1 MPLSPP
7 SLESSVLF
15 LIGTAMLI
23 AGVAGV
29 FKSKTLPVKA
39 LLSMCLAD
47 AGLILYGL
55 SSGGSSGAT
64 GAVLLI
70 IFNGLARFAAYICLK
85 RLCEEAGGDTLEALR
100 GIGQKSP
107 TLATVFA
114 FSMLVSLEVSVFLT
128 TDGRFYILHSL
139 FTAGHI
145 LLPFLLVAVN
155 VLLLYATIRIVHPV
169 WLEVGP
175 HERKPQ
181 YFNMDNALPVALGL
195 VLVFL
200 GLWGENLAHL
210 VAGISLNPNALPD
223 ISFVWHPTTWLPF
236 LGAIA
241 AWCAGRVSKQIRNAI
256 ATTSMILAF
265 LSLAFMGDVSPLG
278 YLYVCVTTGIGLIV
292 TLYSCGYIKADKA
305 ISADSYFFFLLVVFS
320 SLSGLA
326 TATNVG
332 TFYIFWEMM
341 TVSSY
346 VIIAYPGT
354 EEASK
359 GALKY
364 FLMCAIPAAIMLPGL
379 LLLSAFGSS
388 LDFAAIAAAVPAI
401 PFTTVA
407 VIAVLALLGFGVKA
421 GLVPGHSWLPE
432 AHPAAPS
439 SFSAPL
445 SGVLTKA
452 GFFGMVQIFLVV
464 LGVGALNGTGEVADT
479 VPTIGIFVSL
489 FGFISLLYGEW
500 KALFEKDLKR
510 LLAYSTIGQIGEI
523 ALTIGLC
530 TYLAT
535 TGALLHLINHAIMKD
550 LLFLGA
556 GVLIMR
562 AGSRNLEDMKG
573 LGRAMPFTATCMV
586 IGLFSIMGL
595 PPFAGFTSKFMML
608 YAIADKSPLMAGL
621 MLLASMAGVIY
632 YMRILKVLLFEPY
645 DGPKLD
651 EGCFSIRLAIGAL
664 AVCCIVFGLFP
675 GIGLGLASAVSQSLA
690 LSGKIAVQEL
700 PVMGISWHPASFLLI
715 FGAAVPYYLRKDHV
729 AAGRASAWLMVAA
742 AVLAFVFSGSMDT
755 LSWMMALAVPAVGA
769 TNLFYA
775 SAYMSHSHT
784 QWRFYVFFLIMAG
797 GLVGVVASPDLFNFF
812 LFWEIM
818 SSWSLYFV
826 IVHEE
831 NEAALREGYK
841 YFFFNVLG
849 ACFLF
854 LGVVLVINWSGSGDF
869 AVIRKAMT
877 EFAPWQL
884 ALAFFT
890 LATGFVMKAAQLPF
904 RIDIQ
909 MHPAT
914 APTPVSGYISS
925 VLLKSA
931 IYGLVKLFMVF
942 GGAGLVA
949 GVFSLYSQGFWMD
962 IVVWIGGITIVMAA
976 LFAVF
981 QDDLKL
987 VFIYS
992 TVSQIG
998 YMVAGVAL
1006 GTSLGVAG
1014 GLLHL
1019 FNHMIFKNLLFLVA
1033 GAVLFSTHKH
1043 SINSMG
1049 GLASRMP
1056 VTMALFAVGALCVV
1070 GVPPS
1075 SGFTSK
1081 WILYHALMEQGYVLV
1096 AILSLVGSLITL
1108 AYIAKVLHTVYL
1120 GQLGKGMEKVE
1131 EAPKRMKTPM
1141 IVLAGAAVV
1150 TSVFPGVF
1158 LGPLNSVLEELAL
1171 EPLDVAFFG
1180 IASGN
1185 GAWNATTTALLVF
1198 VAFYGGYRVLQK
1210 LVRKERTSPVHI
1222 CGNVHETLNLK
1233 TSANDLYT
1241 APADLLGKLKRFAWW

>member
-1 MPLSPP
+1 MPLSPQ
-7 SLESSVLF
+7 SLECTVLF
-15 LIGTAMLI
+15 LIGTALLI
-23 AGVAGV
+23 VGVTGV
-29 FKSKTLPVKA
+29 FKSKSLPVKA
-39 LLSMCLAD
+39 LLGMCMAD
-47 AGLILYGL
+47 AGFILYGL

-64 GAVLLI
+64 GAVLLV
-70 IFNGLARFAAYICLK
+70 IFNGLARCTAYICLV
-85 RLCEEAGGDTLEALR
+85 RLCKEAGGDTLEKLR
-100 GIGQKSP
+100 GIGQKKP
-107 TLATVFA
+107 TLATIFA

-139 FTAGHI
+139 FATGHT

-155 VLLLYATIRIVHPV
+155 VLLLYTTIKIVHPI

-175 HERKPQ
+175 YERRPQ
-181 YFNMDNALPVALGL
+181 YFRMENALPVGMGLGL
-195 VLVFL
+195 IFI
-200 GLWGENLAHL
+200 GLCGESLAHYI
-210 VAGISLNPNALPD
+210 ADISKDPGSLPN
-223 ISFVWHPTTWLPF
+223 ISFVWHATTWLPF
-236 LGAIA
+236 LGAIG
-241 AWCAGRVSKQIRNAI
+241 AWFAGRTNKQLRNAI
-256 ATTSMILAF
+256 ATGSMALAF

-292 TLYSCGYIKADKA
+292 TIYSCGYIKADKA
-305 ISADSYFFFLLVVFS
+305 ISSDSYFFFMLIVFS

-326 TATNVG
+326 TATNMG
-332 TFYIFWEMM
+332 TFYVFWEMM
-341 TVSSY
+341 TISSY

-354 EEASK
+354 GESSR
-359 GALKY
+359 GAIKY
-364 FLMCAIPAAIMLPGL
+364 FLMCAIPAAVMLPGL
-379 LLLSAFGSS
+379 LLLSTSGGS
-388 LDFAAIAAAVPAI
+388 LDFAALAAAAPSI
-401 PFTTVA
+401 SFGTVA
-407 VIAVLALLGFGVKA
+407 LIAILVLVGFGVKA

-452 GFFGMVQIFLVV
+452 GFFGLVQILLVV
-464 LGVGALNGTGEVADT
+464 LGVGALNGTGQTAET
-479 VPTIGIFVSL
+479 VPTIGICISL
-489 FGFISLLYGEW
+489 FGLVSLLYGEW

-556 GVLIMR
+556 GVIIMQ
-562 AGSRNLEDMKG
+562 AGSRNLDDLKG

-608 YAIADKSPLMAGL
+608 YAIADKSPFIAGL

-632 YMRILKVLLFEPY
+632 YMRILKTLIFEPY
-645 DGPKLD
+645 TGPKLD
-651 EGCFSIRLAIGAL
+651 EGPISMRIAVGTLAAL
-664 AVCCIVFGLFP
+664 CILFGLFP
-675 GIGLGLASAVSQSLA
+675 GIGLGLASAVSESLA
-690 LSGKIAVQEL
+690 LSGKIAVQTL
-700 PVMGISWHPASFLLI
+700 PSMVISWHSASLLLI
-715 FGAAVPYYLRKDHV
+715 LGAAVPYYLRNDPV

-742 AVLAFVFSGSMDT
+742 AALAFVFSGDMDT

-775 SAYMSHSHT
+775 SSYMSHSHT
-784 QWRFYVFFLIMAG
+784 QWRFYVFFLIMTG
-797 GLVGVVASPDLFNFF
+797 GLVGVVTSSDLFNFF

-831 NEAALREGYK
+831 NEASLREGYK

-869 AVIRKAMT
+869 GAIKEAMAGF
-877 EFAPWQL
+877 EPWQL

-890 LATGFVMKAAQLPF
+890 LATGFVMKAAQLSF

-931 IYGLVKLFMVF
+931 IFGLVKLFMVF
-942 GGAGLVA
+942 GGAGLVS
-949 GVFSLYSQGFWMD
+949 GVFSLYSQEFWMD
-962 IVVWIGGITIVMAA
+962 VVVWIGGITIVMAA

-1043 SINSMG
+1043 SVNSMG

-1056 VTMALFAVGALCVV
+1056 ITMALFAVGALCVV

-1075 SGFTSK
+1075 NGFTSK
-1081 WILYHALMEQGYVLV
+1081 WILYHALMEQGYVMV

-1120 GQLGKGMEKVE
+1120 GQLGEGMEKVE
-1131 EAPKRMKTPM
+1131 EVPKGMRTPM
-1141 IVLAGAAVV
+1141 IILAVAAVV
-1150 TSVFPGVF
+1150 TSVFPGIF
-1158 LGPLNSVLEELAL
+1158 LGPLNWVLAELAL
-1171 EPLDVAFFG
+1171 KPLDIAFFG
-1180 IASGN
+1180 IASGK

-1198 VAFYGGYRVLQK
+1198 VAFYGGHKVLQK
-1210 LVRKERTSPVHI
+1210 LVDKERSSPVHI
-1222 CGNVHETLNLK
+1222 CGNEHDTLNLK
-1233 TSANDLYT
+1233 TSTHDLYT
-1241 APADLLGKLKRFAWW
+1241 APSDLLGKLKRFAWW